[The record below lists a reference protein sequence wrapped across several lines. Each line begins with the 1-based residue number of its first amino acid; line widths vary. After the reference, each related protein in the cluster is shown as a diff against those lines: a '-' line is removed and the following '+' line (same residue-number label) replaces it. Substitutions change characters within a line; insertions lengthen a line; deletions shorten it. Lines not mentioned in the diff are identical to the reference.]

1 MIDRI
6 KGRLVHK
13 SLSGIVIEVG
23 DIGFSVAVPLLTY
36 EWLPALG
43 DEAQLVTY
51 LHVREDALEIFGFR
65 DNAEREQFVTLLKI
79 SGIGPKL
86 ALAILSRFSPR
97 ELAQVAAEGDAKRLT
112 TVSGVGRK
120 TAERMLIELRD
131 RIATP
136 TAQWSDDLDTGLS
149 VTSEAIRALE
159 VLGVPLKKADES
171 IRRAKKKLGD
181 DATVEDLVK
190 AALKG

>member
-6 KGRLVHK
+6 KGRLVQK
-13 SLSGIVIEVG
+13 SLSGIVIEVSG
-23 DIGFSVAVPLLTY
+23 IGFSVVVPLLTY

-43 DEAQLVTY
+43 DEAQLITY
-51 LHVREDALEIFGFR
+51 LHVREDALELYGFR
-65 DNAEREQFVTLLKI
+65 DQAERQQFITLLKI

-97 ELAQVAAEGDAKRLT
+97 ELAQVVADGDAKRLT

-131 RIATP
+131 RI
-136 TAQWSDDLDTGLS
+136 TAPIAEWSGDTSSEPS

-171 IRRAKKKLGD
+171 IRRARKKIGD

-190 AALKG
+190 QALKG